1 MIITK
6 QKCDSLGFRLV
17 FGTIKTFFFSF
28 FLYSSFFPLLQMVFL
43 FFLHLILPKTW
54 SENGNKSC
62 KNLQFLLQSQFV
74 LIHNFVVS
82 LGQILQHTVERVS
95 EILAR
100 KMVWINLLPTLWLT
114 DVYLEDE
121 CLFSVWSLVSLIKS
135 LDLDLSCNLFF

>member
-17 FGTIKTFFFSF
+17 FGTIKTFLFF
-28 FLYSSFFPLLQMVFL
+28 FLYSSFISLLQKVFL
-43 FFLHLILPKTW
+43 FFLDLILPKAW

-74 LIHNFVVS
+74 LIHDFVVS
-82 LGQILQHTVERVS
+82 LGQILQHPVERVS
-95 EILAR
+95 EILTR

-114 DVYLEDE
+114 DVYLEHE

-135 LDLDLSCNLFF
+135 LDLDLSGNLVF